1 VVVTGPA
8 VVRRWVVVQ
17 HVAHEG
23 PGLIT
28 DALGD
33 AGHQAEVV
41 RLDRGAP
48 LPDEDSID
56 GLVVMGGPMGVH
68 DDAVHPWLVAERDLI
83 GAVVEAGKPVL
94 GICLGAQQVALALG
108 AEVTTGAAPEV
119 GLGQVELTA
128 AGRRDPVFGPEYGG
142 LADTA
147 VPCVHWHR
155 DTFSLPA
162 GAVHL
167 AATRA
172 FPHQAFRWGTSVYGL
187 QFHVEVDRSMAAAWR
202 PLLPTGV
209 RFDGP
214 GLARAETVGRR
225 LLRRFVERSLSSAG
239 ASSGASAAGA
249 DRGPVTGAD
258 HG

>member
-1 VVVTGPA
+1 VVVAGPA

-23 PGLIT
+23 PGMIA

-33 AGHQAEVV
+33 AGHRADVV
-41 RLDRGAP
+41 RLDRGES
-48 LPDEDSID
+48 LPADGSID
-56 GLVVMGGPMGVH
+56 GLVVMGGPMGVN
-68 DDAVHPWLVAERDLI
+68 DDGAHPWLVAERDLI
-83 GAVVEAGKPVL
+83 GAVAGAGKPVL
-94 GICLGAQQVALALG
+94 GVCLGAQQVALALG
-108 AEVTTGAAPEV
+108 AEVTTGPAPEV

-147 VPCVHWHR
+147 LPCVHWHR

-172 FPHQAFRWGTSVYGL
+172 FPHQAFRWGTAVYGL
-187 QFHVEVDRSMAAAWR
+187 QFHVEVDRALAEVWR
-202 PLLPTGV
+202 PFLPPGV
-209 RFDGP
+209 RLDGP
-214 GLARAETVGRR
+214 GLGRVETVGRR
-225 LLRRFVERSLSSAG
+225 LLRRFVERSTSSAAVG
-239 ASSGASAAGA
+239 DRAAIADA
-249 DRGPVTGAD
+249 DRV
-258 HG
+258 